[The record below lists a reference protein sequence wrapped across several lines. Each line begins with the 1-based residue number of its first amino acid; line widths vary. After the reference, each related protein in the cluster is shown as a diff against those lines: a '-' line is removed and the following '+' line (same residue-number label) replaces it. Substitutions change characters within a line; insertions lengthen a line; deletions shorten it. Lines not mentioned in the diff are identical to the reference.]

1 MPSQLEIMC
10 NGIEA
15 MRLRHILIQAL
26 HQRDVLNEVYAKQ
39 MEVMAKDGTVNFKD
53 HFNFTS
59 FVNSSS
65 SWTNFVDDGP
75 EQSLQISTNLSI
87 KEFDPSLTTAINFN
101 DPDAFKAIVCPLGL
115 EELRAVV
122 RYELT
127 NLNLLIVGTR
137 TNQILLDNAQRK
149 LAEIDLF
156 AKGFAVANPVFDLY
170 DKLGVKGNLMDNKL
184 NRLAD
189 NERNALQYYI

>member
-1 MPSQLEIMC
+1 
-10 NGIEA
+10 
-15 MRLRHILIQAL
+15 
-26 HQRDVLNEVYAKQ
+26 

-65 SWTNFVDDGP
+65 GWTNFVDDGP
-75 EQSLQISTNLSI
+75 EQSLQIATNLSI
-87 KEFDPSLTTAINFN
+87 KEFDPSLTTAVNFT

-137 TNQILLDNAQRK
+137 TN
-149 LAEIDLF
+149 
-156 AKGFAVANPVFDLY
+156 
-170 DKLGVKGNLMDNKL
+170 
-184 NRLAD
+184 
-189 NERNALQYYI
+189 